1 MGQKP
6 GFSRVLLKVSGEA
19 LMGSKDFGIDMD
31 MAARVAG
38 EVVRAVRDG
47 VQVALVIGGGNIFR
61 GVSGAAGG
69 MDRANADQMGMLATV
84 MNALAMQDVLAG
96 TRRRCARHVRNT
108 HADSV

>member
-1 MGQKP
+1 MECRIMGQKP

-47 VQVALVIGGGNIFR
+47 VQVDAVTYPWEQKIPSFAKRSMCGVRIF
-61 GVSGAAGG
+61 V
-69 MDRANADQMGMLATV
+69 
-84 MNALAMQDVLAG
+84 
-96 TRRRCARHVRNT
+96 CP
-108 HADSV
+108 